1 MTFPLWPAT
10 ASGYAGQIDLLL
22 VLMLLL
28 VSALSL
34 PVFVLLVVF
43 AARYREGAEVDR
55 SGRSSRNLKLEL
67 SWAIVPFLLTLIFF
81 VWAAKLYFDYGH
93 PPADALEISVLAKQ
107 WMWKFQHPG
116 GQREINELHVPAGT
130 PVKLTMISEDV
141 IHSLFLPALRIKHD
155 VLPGRYSEL
164 WFTADRP
171 GTYHLLCAEFCG
183 TDAFRDGRPD
193 RGDGARRLRGLAR
206 ARAERSLAR
215 RRRRAAVPEL
225 RLQRL
230 PSAERRG
237 PGAAA
242 RRACS
247 AAPWR
252 WPRGE
257 VKIADEAY
265 LRDSILLPRQDVV
278 AGYQPIMPSFQDR
291 ISEAQLVQLI
301 AYLKSLGAEQD
312 ERR

>member
-1 MTFPLWPAT
+1 VTFPLWPAT
-10 ASGYAGQIDLLL
+10 ASGYAGQIDVLL

-93 PPADALEISVLAKQ
+93 PPEDALEISVLAKQ

-141 IHSLFLPALRIKHD
+141 IHSLFLPALRIKRD

-183 TDAFRDGRPD
+183 TDHSEMGGQIVVMEPAAYEAWLD
-193 RGDGARRLRGLAR
+193 RAPSDL
-206 ARAERSLAR
+206 SLAAAGAQLFR
-215 RRRRAAVPEL
+215 SFGCSGCHVQSDVVRAPPLEGVFGSPVAL
-225 RLQRL
+225 A
-230 PSAERRG
+230 S
-237 PGAAA
+237 
-242 RRACS
+242 
-247 AAPWR
+247 
-252 WPRGE
+252 GE
-257 VKIADEAY
+257 VKVADEGY